1 MKISNLSRLFFHL
14 PCLIKTAEKWTQIA
28 KIQYIRIMNKTN
40 RLKSAILLDVFIIL
54 LILINVNLIIFDGLF
69 AITLI
74 QSIIQGYFP
83 RFFEWYNTYIHANF
97 KLIDLGFVAIF
108 LLEFFYRWI
117 VSIVE
122 KSFDRWYF
130 FPIFYWY
137 DLLGCVPIASFRW
150 LRLLRVFSLLIR
162 LHKLGLINWKK
173 TVFYRTFRRYSNIIV
188 EEVSDRVIIKTL
200 EGVKAE
206 VSKGN
211 PVTDQII
218 REVIRPQS
226 TELVKWLS
234 HRIQHITANVYAS
247 RKIEIKQY
255 VDSRLNDAVKKN
267 KEVKLI
273 SKIPLLGDQVS
284 GMLEHAIRDIVFN
297 VVDGLFTDLQENNQP
312 LTEEL
317 TNITNELFTL
327 IENDEE
333 LDGII
338 EKLINQSIDIVI
350 KQVAIKEWMN
360 EE

>member
-1 MKISNLSRLFFHL
+1 
-14 PCLIKTAEKWTQIA
+14 
-28 KIQYIRIMNKTN
+28 MNKIN
-40 RLKSAILLDVFIIL
+40 RLKSAIILDIFIII
-54 LILINVNLIIFDGLF
+54 LILINVNLIVFDALF
-69 AITLI
+69 AITLVQSTI
-74 QSIIQGYFP
+74 QTYLPS
-83 RFFEWYNTYIHANF
+83 FFEWYNTIIHQNF
-97 KLIDLGFVAIF
+97 LLIDLGFVAIF
-108 LLEFFYRWI
+108 LLEFFYRWA
-117 VSIVE
+117 VSIIE
-122 KSFDRWYF
+122 KSFDKWYF

-137 DLLGCVPIASFRW
+137 DLLGCVPIAGFRW
-150 LRLLRVFSLLIR
+150 LRLIRIFSLLIR
-162 LHKLGLINWKK
+162 LHKLGLINWRK
-173 TVFYRTFRRYSNIIV
+173 TIFYKHFRRYTNILV

-211 PVTDQII
+211 PVTDLII

-226 TELVKWLS
+226 AELVKWLS
-234 HRIQHITANVYAS
+234 HRIQQITANVYS
-247 RKIEIKQY
+247 KRKVEIKQY
-255 VDSRLNDAVKKN
+255 VDNRLNEAVKKN

-273 SKIPLLGDQVS
+273 SRIPLLGDQVS

-317 TNITNELFTL
+317 TNISNELFTL

-350 KQVAIKEWMN
+350 QQVAIKEWKSQ
-360 EE
+360 EKDSSS

>member
-1 MKISNLSRLFFHL
+1 
-14 PCLIKTAEKWTQIA
+14 
-28 KIQYIRIMNKTN
+28 MNKTT
-40 RLKSAILLDVFIIL
+40 RLKSAIILDIVIII
-54 LILINVNLIIFDGLF
+54 LILININLIIFDALF
-69 AITLI
+69 AITLLKSTF
-74 QSIIQGYFP
+74 QTYLPS
-83 RFFEWYNTYIHANF
+83 FFDWYDSQIHQNF
-97 KLIDLGFVAIF
+97 LLIDLGFVALF
-108 LLEFFYRWI
+108 LLEFFFRWMVAI
-117 VSIVE
+117 IE

-130 FPIFYWY
+130 FPFFYWY
-137 DLLGCVPIASFRW
+137 DLLGCVPIAGFRW

-162 LHKLGLINWKK
+162 LHKLGLINWRK
-173 TVFYRTFRRYSNIIV
+173 TVLHRYFKRYSNILV
-188 EEVSDRVIIKTL
+188 EEVSDRVIIKSL

-206 VSKGN
+206 VSRGN

-218 REVIRPQS
+218 REVIKPQS

-234 HRIQHITANVYAS
+234 HRIQQITSNVYAN
-247 RKIEIKQY
+247 RKVEIKQY
-255 VDSRLNDAVKKN
+255 VDSRLNEAVKKN

-317 TNITNELFTL
+317 TNISNELFTL

-350 KQVAIKEWMN
+350 QQVAIKEWK
-360 EE
+360 EK